1 MFVNGNVI
9 TYEQAL
15 SDPRYFIKPYDLGG
29 QALNAILQVTEQAA
43 HGRTI
48 HYSPSAGS
56 VYEGLYALDAVQLTE
71 RNALR
76 TNNTGPGTVA
86 AIKKWL
92 DGLGLMMGMTVVLP
106 EGMKAIS
113 QEALDKAHRA
123 HVEAGRIVD
132 NTPILDAAST
142 NMLAQFRIARTL
154 LTEAGLQP
162 DQVRRLIASPELS
175 RNMLAMVEKLPVIQM
190 GLGGDMDAGILSRE
204 SDRLITGLRLLC
216 PGSPQSG
223 PA

>member
-1 MFVNGNVI
+1 MIANGSVI

-15 SDPRYFIKPYDLGG
+15 SDPRYFVRPYDFIYKP
-29 QALNAILQVTEQAA
+29 AHAILQGMEESA
-43 HGRTI
+43 HLR
-48 HYSPSAGS
+48 S
-56 VYEGLYALDAVQLTE
+56 VGYELDRMYALDVVQLTE
-71 RNALR
+71 RDIIRMPNF
-76 TNNTGPGTVA
+76 GHGTVA
-86 AIKKWL
+86 KIKRWL
-92 DGLGLMMGMTVVLP
+92 DGLGLMMGMTVILP
-106 EGMKAIS
+106 EGMETIS

-132 NTPILDAAST
+132 NTPILDVAST
-142 NMLAQFRIARTL
+142 NMLAQFRVARTL

-175 RNMLAMVEKLPVIQM
+175 STMLAMVEKLPVIEM
-190 GLGGDMDAGILSRE
+190 GLGGGLEAGILSRE

-216 PGSPQSG
+216 PGSPKGG